1 MTMGTNKDH
10 RPRQLDSD
18 SDICPDHDEQNP
30 LGISP
35 QSPDMS
41 ALRTHP
47 TTNAYIYR
55 SQITWNEPSYL

>member
-1 MTMGTNKDH
+1 MGTNKDH

-55 SQITWNEPSYL
+55 SQIT